1 MPGVALPWEEA
12 AKDANS
18 QRQVIFRMS
27 LVLDRKTPVLDRLS
41 MIVKLG
47 LGGRISTG
55 RQWVSWIHVKDMLR
69 ALRFVVE
76 NEIEGVLNVTSP
88 NPVPNE
94 TFMEELR
101 SHLNRPWSP
110 AVPAPLVR
118 IGALLMGSDPQI
130 ALTGRRC
137 VPARL
142 LESGFDFEYPDLRVA
157 LDDVFQR
164 GTARGPQAKTVRRR
178 PSDIV

>member
-1 MPGVALPWEEA
+1 
-12 AKDANS
+12 
-18 QRQVIFRMS
+18 MS
-27 LVLDRKTPVLDRLS
+27 LVLDRKTPVLNRLS

-47 LGGRISTG
+47 LGDRISTG

-94 TFMEELR
+94 TLMRELR

-110 AVPAPLVR
+110 SLPAPLVR
-118 IGALLMGSDPQI
+118 VGAWLMGSDPQI
-130 ALTGRRC
+130 ALSGRRC

-142 LESGFDFEYPDLRVA
+142 LESGFDFEYPDLRV
-157 LDDVFQR
+157 DDLFQH
-164 GTARGPQAKTVRRR
+164 GTARGPQAKTIRRR